1 MADEATDNG
10 TEELSSTSLMAAL
23 PPEPEEEKK
32 SAAVEALCEDKV
44 VQPTVAAAEGKDHSM
59 QEERDNDDA
68 AAAEVFAGYSL
79 QSAGIRF
86 RGPRSGKVQGEHIIL
101 CCVLLCACH
110 MLCAHLSPT

>member
-10 TEELSSTSLMAAL
+10 TGELSTSLMAAL
-23 PPEPEEEKK
+23 PPEEEKK

-44 VQPTVAAAEGKDHSM
+44 VQPTVAAAEEEDHSM

-86 RGPRSGKVQGEHIIL
+86 RGPTRSGGKVRGELIFVV
-101 CCVLLCACH
+101 CKWCVH
-110 MLCAHLSPT
+110 VMSPT

>member
-44 VQPTVAAAEGKDHSM
+44 VQPTVAAAEG
-59 QEERDNDDA
+59 DNDDA

-86 RGPRSGKVQGEHIIL
+86 RGPRSGKVQGEL
-101 CCVLLCACH
+101 MLLCTCR
-110 MLCAHLSPT
+110 LILNK

>member
-10 TEELSSTSLMAAL
+10 TEELSTSLMAA
-23 PPEPEEEKK
+23 PPAEEEKRT
-32 SAAVEALCEDKV
+32 AALCEEV
-44 VQPTVAAAEGKDHSM
+44 VQPTVAAAEEEDHSM

-86 RGPRSGKVQGEHIIL
+86 RGPRSGKVQGEL
-101 CCVLLCACH
+101 MLLCTCH
-110 MLCAHLSPT
+110 LNKPTRAFSNYHFHYYSI

>member
-10 TEELSSTSLMAAL
+10 TEELSTSLMAA
-23 PPEPEEEKK
+23 PPAEEEKRT
-32 SAAVEALCEDKV
+32 AALCEEV
-44 VQPTVAAAEGKDHSM
+44 VQPTVAAAEEEDHSM

-86 RGPRSGKVQGEHIIL
+86 RGPRSGGKVRGEL
-101 CCVLLCACH
+101 MLLCTCH
-110 MLCAHLSPT
+110 LLNK

>member
-10 TEELSSTSLMAAL
+10 TEELSTSLMAA
-23 PPEPEEEKK
+23 PPAEEEKRT
-32 SAAVEALCEDKV
+32 AALCEEV
-44 VQPTVAAAEGKDHSM
+44 VQPTVAAAEEEDHSM

-86 RGPRSGKVQGEHIIL
+86 RGPRSGGKVRGEL
-101 CCVLLCACH
+101 MFVVCKWCVH
-110 MLCAHLSPT
+110 VMSPT